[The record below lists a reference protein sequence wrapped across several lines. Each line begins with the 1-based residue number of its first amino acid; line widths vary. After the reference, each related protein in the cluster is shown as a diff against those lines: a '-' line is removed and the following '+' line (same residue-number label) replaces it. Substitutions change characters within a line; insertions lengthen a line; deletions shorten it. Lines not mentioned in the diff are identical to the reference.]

1 MAFQGR
7 QLKENNATIFWQNS
21 CKFVVVSCKWSPG
34 QYFLLFPMAFP
45 GSFTIAYFSI
55 HPRSLSLKLKS
66 ILIESPRQVF
76 RKIWVPIW
84 KAVGKIDLKINW
96 WIILSLSWKWKWTHC
111 ILVVGKGECESES
124 VSWKVKV
131 NSPYLGC
138 GERRGWKWECK
149 WGPPLLQALAAKE
162 WEMGIYKK

>member
-7 QLKENNATIFWQNS
+7 QLKENNATIFWQNC
-21 CKFVVVSCKWSPG
+21 CKFVVVSCKWPPG

-96 WIILSLSWKWKWTHC
+96 WIILSLSWKWKWT
-111 ILVVGKGECESES
+111 
-124 VSWKVKV
+124 
-131 NSPYLGC
+131 NSLYLGC
-138 GERRGWKWECK
+138 GERRVWKWEYNLESESEHSLYLGCGGRRGWKWECK
-149 WGPPLLQALAAKE
+149 WGPPLLQVLAAKE
-162 WEMGIYKK
+162 YINI

>member
-21 CKFVVVSCKWSPG
+21 CKFVVVSCKWPPG

-84 KAVGKIDLKINW
+84 KAVGKIDLKINGW
-96 WIILSLSWKWKWTHC
+96 SFTLYL
-111 ILVVGKGECESES
+111 ESES
-124 VSWKVKV
+124 DLSEVT
-131 NSPYLGC
+131 SPYLGC
-138 GERRGWKWECK
+138 GEMRGWKWECK
-149 WGPPLLQALAAKE
+149 LESESELTVSWLWGKE
-162 WEMGIYKK
+162 RVKVGV

>member
-7 QLKENNATIFWQNS
+7 QLKENNATIFWQNC
-21 CKFVVVSCKWSPG
+21 CKFVVVSCKWPPG

-66 ILIESPRQVF
+66 VLIESPRQVF

-96 WIILSLSWKWKWTHC
+96 WIILSLSWKWKWTHR
-111 ILVVGKGECESES
+111 ILVVGKGEGESES
-124 VSWKVKV
+124 VSGALLFFKLLRLK
-131 NSPYLGC
+131 N
-138 GERRGWKWECK
+138 EKWEFIK
-149 WGPPLLQALAAKE
+149 N
-162 WEMGIYKK
+162 